1 MQSQLIQHLFM
12 HRSFTRLVYTCKYSN

>member
-12 HRSFTRLVYTCKYSN
+12 HRSFTQLVYTCKYSN